1 MSLQSVLLNAYF
13 RRFVKAKSAGR
24 PVDELI
30 ELTNR
35 VADRQRR
42 LPRHISL
49 DQFQMAGVDAEW
61 IDAKRGSRDKVVL
74 YTHGGGY
81 CTLTARAFR
90 HLSWRL
96 ADLTKARVL
105 AYDYRLAPA
114 HPFPAALDDAVA
126 VYLWLLDQKI
136 SPDNIVLA
144 GDSAGGGLTMAMLMV
159 LRDRGAPLPAAAA
172 LMSPWADLTQATAEN
187 RPNLALDPLLH
198 HSVLNSL
205 APLYYA
211 GASPT
216 DPLVSPVFG
225 DLSGLPP
232 IFIHAGSTEIL
243 LSDAQKL
250 AAGIKAAGGSVELR
264 VWPDMPHVWHTIDLL
279 PESRAGIREV
289 AVFLKAHLRPKGA
302 ARR

>member
-1 MSLQSVLLNAYF
+1 MSLRSVLLNAYF
-13 RRFVKAKSAGR
+13 RRFVKARSAGR

-42 LPRHISL
+42 LPRHIGL
-49 DQFQMAGVDAEW
+49 ERLQVAGVDAEW
-61 IDAKRGSRDKVVL
+61 IDAEGGDREKVVL

-96 ADLTKARVL
+96 ADLTKARVF

-114 HPFPAALDDAVA
+114 HPYPAALDDAVA
-126 VYLWLLDQKI
+126 VYLWLLDQNI
-136 SPDNIVLA
+136 SPDRIVLA

-159 LRDRGAPLPAAAA
+159 LRDRGVRLPAAAA
-172 LMSPWADLTQATAEN
+172 LMSPWADLSPATAEN
-187 RPNLALDPLLH
+187 RPNLARDPLLH

-211 GASPT
+211 SASPT

-243 LSDAQKL
+243 LSDARKL
-250 AAGIKAAGGSVELR
+250 ATGIERAGGTVDLR
-264 VWPDMPHVWHTIDLL
+264 IWPDMPHVWHTIDLI

-289 AVFLKAHLRPKGA
+289 AAFLNAHLHKEMP
-302 ARR
+302 